1 LGIERISPSSSVVDA
16 DIIVQLFS
24 ALRFDLIFSVAAPM
38 MLGLAV
44 AVVPMQ
50 VGARALAFARSAMLG
65 FYLWLFGVILVGSS
79 YLNNGGPGGGNA
91 EMVDLFLVGLGLVIA
106 GLLLISASVA
116 TTVLASRQAGMTL
129 MQTPIFSWSALVA
142 SISMLL
148 TLPVMAGAMIY
159 VAVDH
164 AYERATF
171 GATEGVNAWIGWAFT
186 TPQIFIVAI
195 PTLGV
200 LAQIVAT
207 MTRGKQPLR
216 PGLLIGV
223 GLMSTA
229 VLGAVTQSSH
239 SVSFSGSASEVL
251 KSLIPYLFFNH
262 LSILGVFVVL
272 GLCLLA
278 LKNEK
283 AKPTAAF
290 VPAFLGVGMVLTGM
304 IGGAVFRITNLKLTN
319 TVFDEAVLVYVCYG
333 VVLSGIGAIAH
344 FGPRIWGREI
354 PSGPVLGLGLLGFL
368 ATVLASLP
376 YFIAGFADQPASVA
390 NNFDYSGPIWLWNS
404 LVGAGHALMALVVL
418 LFFAL
423 AAKSF
428 RSGTVISATPVD
440 FCKNVNG

>member
-1 LGIERISPSSSVVDA
+1 
-16 DIIVQLFS
+16 
-24 ALRFDLIFSVAAPM
+24 
-38 MLGLAV
+38 
-44 AVVPMQ
+44 
-50 VGARALAFARSAMLG
+50 
-65 FYLWLFGVILVGSS
+65 
-79 YLNNGGPGGGNA
+79 
-91 EMVDLFLVGLGLVIA
+91 
-106 GLLLISASVA
+106 LISASVA

-239 SVSFSGSASEVL
+239 SVSFSGSASDVL

-319 TVFDEAVLVYVCYG
+319 TVFDEAVLVYLCYG

-428 RSGTVISATPVD
+428 RSGTVSSATPAD
-440 FCKNVNG
+440 FFESVNG